1 MERISAGKVLLGL
14 FFSLCFGFKA
24 QAQSPQ
30 QKDKELNNFNVRSFG
45 QAGVS
50 GNSNSDKKTKS
61 NLFKSHRV
69 YTFKVLYK
77 DGAEKEVTGHIKYV
91 KDDSTYILAY
101 RGGSVKAS
109 DTQYIY
115 RVDIASGDTVAGTSY
130 QNQWLFSVIKGK
142 INGYSNYAENSASYI
157 THISRN
163 GSGQLQSLDFGKK
176 HEHDQAVAALTAMVT
191 GNETAEQLIR
201 EHKHKAKRKELIKNI
216 ALGGLGFTIV
226 GIAAPPLATAFI
238 VGVPVGVGAGV
249 ATASVRTVDLLEVI
263 DAYNNTEAIAFF

>member
-1 MERISAGKVLLGL
+1 MERISAGKVLVGL
-14 FFSLCFGFKA
+14 FVILCCGFKA
-24 QAQSPQ
+24 HAQSSQ
-30 QKDKELNNFNVRSFG
+30 QTDVEFNNFNARSFG
-45 QAGVS
+45 KASVAAEEY
-50 GNSNSDKKTKS
+50 SDKKTKG

-69 YTFKVLYK
+69 YTFKVLFK
-77 DGAEKEVTGHIKYV
+77 DGAEKVVTGRIKY
-91 KDDSTYILAY
+91 KKEDSTFTLASKS
-101 RGGSVKAS
+101 GEVKAS

-115 RVDIASGDTVAGTSY
+115 RVDKISGDTIAGTSY
-130 QNQWLFSVIKGK
+130 KNQWLFPVIRGK
-142 INGYSNYAENSASYI
+142 INGYSTYAENSASYI
-157 THISRN
+157 THISRK
-163 GSGQLQSLDFGKK
+163 GSGQLQSIDSGKK
-176 HEHDQAVAALTAMVT
+176 HNHEQAVAALTAMVT
-191 GNETAEQLIR
+191 GNETAEQLMR